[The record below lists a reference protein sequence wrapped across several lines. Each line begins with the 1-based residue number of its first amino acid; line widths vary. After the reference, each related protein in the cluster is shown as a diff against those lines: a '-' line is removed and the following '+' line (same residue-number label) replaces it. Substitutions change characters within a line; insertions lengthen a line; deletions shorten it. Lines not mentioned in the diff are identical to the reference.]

1 MSDDDDFFAEE
12 DVIEEDDSSESEY
25 GEYGNSL
32 TAKEAERA
40 RLQAEME
47 AFLASGGRIN
57 EIPANVVADP
67 PKKPTSS
74 YGGQPI

>member
-1 MSDDDDFFAEE
+1 MSDDNFFADD
-12 DVIEEDDSSESEY
+12 DVAEADDST
-25 GEYGNSL
+25 GAFDDYGNSL
-32 TAKEAERA
+32 GAKEMERA

-67 PKKPTSS
+67 PKKPSS
-74 YGGQPI
+74 NYGGQPI

>member
-1 MSDDDDFFAEE
+1 MSDDDFFADD
-12 DVIEEDDSSESEY
+12 DVVEASGSEGFDDC
-25 GEYGNSL
+25 GNSL
-32 TAKEAERA
+32 SAKEVERA

-67 PKKPTSS
+67 PKKPSS
-74 YGGQPI
+74 NYGGQPI

>member
-1 MSDDDDFFAEE
+1 MSDDDDFFSEE
-12 DVIEEDDSSESEY
+12 DGIEDDSSSDSEY
-25 GEYGNSL
+25 GEYSNSL
-32 TAKEAERA
+32 TAKEVERA

-57 EIPANVVADP
+57 EIPANVVTDP
-67 PKKPTSS
+67 PRKPTSS